1 MTRFSLESF
10 DIFFI
15 NNYSLSFLF
24 FAKKIATTIL
34 LFVKLI
40 HFECAP
46 VLFWWNENA
55 FMTFVIIS
63 PFLIQKVETNK
74 QTKAKIGESMV
85 NNSKVFQR
93 K

>member
-1 MTRFSLESF
+1 MTRFSPESF

-55 FMTFVIIS
+55 FMTVTIIFS
-63 PFLIQKVETNK
+63 FSFIHKVETNK
-74 QTKAKIGESMV
+74 
-85 NNSKVFQR
+85 FF
-93 K
+93 